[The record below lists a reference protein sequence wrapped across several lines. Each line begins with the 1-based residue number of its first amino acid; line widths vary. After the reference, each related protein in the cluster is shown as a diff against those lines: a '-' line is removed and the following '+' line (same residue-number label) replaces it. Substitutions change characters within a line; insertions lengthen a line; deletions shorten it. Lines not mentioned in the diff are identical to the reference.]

1 LGFRFEK
8 KLPSLLFYP
17 TVGVHTMTS
26 IGVIGIIITVIG
38 ASMIFATYMYYE
50 YQPNFI
56 LVEAGQPVQ
65 IGPVIYTVEHIGM
78 HEGDDDIT
86 PDAIF
91 FKIQIIAENVG
102 LTTTLLS
109 GGQFYLLDE
118 NDNKYRAV
126 YGEFDNEDLYNDD
139 LKPNESIT
147 RTTQF
152 DIPFDDDMK
161 YKIAILPTK
170 EQSSKDI
177 GIICVMN
184 C

>member
-1 LGFRFEK
+1 
-8 KLPSLLFYP
+8 
-17 TVGVHTMTS
+17 MTS
-26 IGVIGIIITVIG
+26 YVTIGIIIACIA
-38 ASMIFATYMYYE
+38 ASMGFATYMYNE

-65 IGPVIYTVEHIGM
+65 IGPIIYTVEHLGM
-78 HEGDDDIT
+78 HEGDDDIK
-86 PDAIF
+86 PNEIF
-91 FKIQIIAENVG
+91 FKINIIAENVG
-102 LTTTLLS
+102 STTTLLS
-109 GGQFYLLDE
+109 GGQFYLLDK
-118 NDNKYRAV
+118 NDKKYRAV
-126 YGEFDNEDLYNDD
+126 YGQFDSEDLYNDN

-152 DIPFDDDMK
+152 DIPFDEDMK
-161 YKIAILPTK
+161 YRIGVLPTK

>member
-1 LGFRFEK
+1 
-8 KLPSLLFYP
+8 
-17 TVGVHTMTS
+17 MTS
-26 IGVIGIIITVIG
+26 FVTIGIIIAGIA
-38 ASMIFATYMYYE
+38 ASMVFATYMFNE

-65 IGPVIYTVEHIGM
+65 VGPIIYTVEHLGM
-78 HEGDDDIT
+78 HEGDDDIK
-86 PDAIF
+86 PNEIF
-91 FKIQIIAENVG
+91 FKINIIAENVG
-102 LTTTLLS
+102 STTTLLS

-118 NDNKYRAV
+118 NDKKYRAV
-126 YGEFDNEDLYNDD
+126 YGQFDSEDLYNDN

-152 DIPFDDDMK
+152 DIPFDEDMK
-161 YKIAILPTK
+161 YRIGVLPTK

-184 C
+184 CEI

>member
-1 LGFRFEK
+1 
-8 KLPSLLFYP
+8 
-17 TVGVHTMTS
+17 MTS
-26 IGVIGIIITVIG
+26 FAAIGIIVAVIA
-38 ASMIFATYMYYE
+38 ASMLLATYMYNE

-65 IGPVIYTVEHIGM
+65 VGPVIYTVEHLGM
-78 HEGDDDIT
+78 HEGDDDIK
-86 PDAIF
+86 PNEIF
-91 FKIQIIAENVG
+91 FKIKIIAENVG
-102 LTTTLLS
+102 STTTSL
-109 GGQFYLLDE
+109 GGKQIFLLDE
-118 NDNKYRAV
+118 NDNKYRPV
-126 YGEFDNEDLYNDD
+126 YGEFDKEDLYNDN

-161 YKIAILPTK
+161 YRIAIWPTK
-170 EQSSKDI
+170 EQSSMDI

>member
-1 LGFRFEK
+1 
-8 KLPSLLFYP
+8 
-17 TVGVHTMTS
+17 MTS
-26 IGVIGIIITVIG
+26 YLAIGIIIAGIAT
-38 ASMIFATYMYYE
+38 SMVFATYMFNE

-65 IGPVIYTVEHIGM
+65 VGPIIYTVEHLGM
-78 HEGDDDIT
+78 HEGDDDIK
-86 PDAIF
+86 PNEIF
-91 FKIQIIAENVG
+91 FKINIIAENVG
-102 LTTTLLS
+102 STTTLLS

-118 NDNKYRAV
+118 NDKKYRAV
-126 YGEFDNEDLYNDD
+126 YGQFDSEDLYNDN

-152 DIPFDDDMK
+152 DIPFDEDMK
-161 YKIAILPTK
+161 YRIGVLPTK

>member
-1 LGFRFEK
+1 MSSFA
-8 KLPSLLFYP
+8 
-17 TVGVHTMTS
+17 
-26 IGVIGIIITVIG
+26 IIGIIIAVIA
-38 ASMIFATYMYYE
+38 ASMLFASYMYYE

-65 IGPVIYTVEHIGM
+65 IGPVIYTVEHLGM
-78 HEGDDDIT
+78 YEGDDDIK
-86 PDAIF
+86 PNEIF

-102 LTTTLLS
+102 STTTLLS

-118 NDNKYRAV
+118 NDYKYRAV
-126 YGEFDNEDLYNDD
+126 YGQFDNEDLYNDD

-152 DIPFDDDMK
+152 DIPFDKDTK
-161 YKIAILPTK
+161 YRIGILPTK

-177 GIICVMN
+177 GIVCVMN

>member
-1 LGFRFEK
+1 
-8 KLPSLLFYP
+8 
-17 TVGVHTMTS
+17 MTS
-26 IGVIGIIITVIG
+26 FATIGIIIAAIA
-38 ASMIFATYMYYE
+38 ASMFFATYMYNE

-65 IGPVIYTVEHIGM
+65 VGPVIYTVEHLGM
-78 HEGDDDIT
+78 HEGDDDIK
-86 PDAIF
+86 PNEIF
-91 FKIQIIAENVG
+91 FKIKIIAENVG
-102 LTTTLLS
+102 STTTSLS

-118 NDNKYRAV
+118 NDYKYRAV
-126 YGEFDNEDLYNDD
+126 YGEFDNEDLFNDV

-152 DIPFDDDMK
+152 DIPFDEDMK
-161 YKIAILPTK
+161 YRIGILPTK

>member
-1 LGFRFEK
+1 
-8 KLPSLLFYP
+8 
-17 TVGVHTMTS
+17 MTS
-26 IGVIGIIITVIG
+26 YVIIGIIIAGIA
-38 ASMIFATYMYYE
+38 ASMGFASYMYNE

-65 IGPVIYTVEHIGM
+65 IGPIIYTVEHLGM
-78 HEGDDDIT
+78 HEGDDDIK
-86 PDAIF
+86 PNEIF
-91 FKIQIIAENVG
+91 FKINIIAENVG
-102 LTTTLLS
+102 STTTLLS
-109 GGQFYLLDE
+109 GGQFYLLDK
-118 NDNKYRAV
+118 NDKKYRAV
-126 YGEFDNEDLYNDD
+126 YGQFDSEDLYNDN

-152 DIPFDDDMK
+152 DIPFDEDMK
-161 YKIAILPTK
+161 YRIGILPTK

>member
-1 LGFRFEK
+1 
-8 KLPSLLFYP
+8 
-17 TVGVHTMTS
+17 MTS
-26 IGVIGIIITVIG
+26 FATIGIIIAGIA
-38 ASMIFATYMYYE
+38 ASMFFATYMYNE

-65 IGPVIYTVEHIGM
+65 VGPIIYTVEHLGM
-78 HEGDDDIT
+78 HEGDDDIK
-86 PDAIF
+86 PNEIF
-91 FKIQIIAENVG
+91 FKINIIAENVG
-102 LTTTLLS
+102 STTTLLS

-118 NDNKYRAV
+118 NDKKYRAV
-126 YGEFDNEDLYNDD
+126 YGQFDSEDLYNDN

-152 DIPFDDDMK
+152 DIPFDEDMK
-161 YKIAILPTK
+161 YRIGILPTK

>member
-1 LGFRFEK
+1 
-8 KLPSLLFYP
+8 
-17 TVGVHTMTS
+17 MTS
-26 IGVIGIIITVIG
+26 FVIIGIIIAGIA
-38 ASMIFATYMYYE
+38 ASMGFATYMYYE

-56 LVEAGQPVQ
+56 LVDAGQPVQ
-65 IGPVIYTVEHIGM
+65 VGPIIYTVEHLGM
-78 HEGDDDIT
+78 HEGDDDIK
-86 PDAIF
+86 PNEIF
-91 FKIQIIAENVG
+91 FKIKIIAENVG
-102 LTTTLLS
+102 STTTLLS

-118 NDNKYRAV
+118 NDKKYRAV

-152 DIPFDDDMK
+152 DIPFDDDMI
-161 YKIAILPTK
+161 YRIGILPTK

>member
-1 LGFRFEK
+1 
-8 KLPSLLFYP
+8 
-17 TVGVHTMTS
+17 MTS
-26 IGVIGIIITVIG
+26 FVTIGIIIAVIA
-38 ASMIFATYMYYE
+38 ASMVFATYMFNE

-65 IGPVIYTVEHIGM
+65 VGPIIYTVEHLGM
-78 HEGDDDIT
+78 HEGDDDIK
-86 PDAIF
+86 PNEIF
-91 FKIQIIAENVG
+91 FKINIIAENVG
-102 LTTTLLS
+102 STTTLLS

-118 NDNKYRAV
+118 NDKKYRAV
-126 YGEFDNEDLYNDD
+126 YGQFDSEDLYNDN

-152 DIPFDDDMK
+152 DIPFDEDMK
-161 YKIAILPTK
+161 YRIGVLPTK

>member
-1 LGFRFEK
+1 
-8 KLPSLLFYP
+8 
-17 TVGVHTMTS
+17 MTS
-26 IGVIGIIITVIG
+26 FVTIGIIIAGIA
-38 ASMIFATYMYYE
+38 ASMVFATYMFNE

-65 IGPVIYTVEHIGM
+65 VGPIIYTVEHLGM
-78 HEGDDDIT
+78 HEGDDDIK
-86 PDAIF
+86 PNEIF
-91 FKIQIIAENVG
+91 FKINIIAENVG
-102 LTTTLLS
+102 ATTTLLS
-109 GGQFYLLDE
+109 GGQFYLLDK
-118 NDNKYRAV
+118 NDKKYRAV
-126 YGEFDNEDLYNDD
+126 YGQFDSEDLYNDN

-152 DIPFDDDMK
+152 DIPFDEDMK
-161 YKIAILPTK
+161 YRIGVLPTK

>member
-1 LGFRFEK
+1 
-8 KLPSLLFYP
+8 
-17 TVGVHTMTS
+17 MTS
-26 IGVIGIIITVIG
+26 FATIGIIIAAIA
-38 ASMIFATYMYYE
+38 ASMFFATYMYNE

-56 LVEAGQPVQ
+56 LVEAGQQVQ
-65 IGPVIYTVEHIGM
+65 VGPVIYTVEHLGM
-78 HEGDDDIT
+78 HEGDDDIK
-86 PDAIF
+86 PNEIF
-91 FKIQIIAENVG
+91 FKIKIIAENVG
-102 LTTTLLS
+102 STTTSLS

-118 NDNKYRAV
+118 NDYKYRAV
-126 YGEFDNEDLYNDD
+126 YGEFDNEDLFNDV

-152 DIPFDDDMK
+152 DIPFDEDMK
-161 YKIAILPTK
+161 YRIGILPTK

>member
-1 LGFRFEK
+1 
-8 KLPSLLFYP
+8 
-17 TVGVHTMTS
+17 MTS
-26 IGVIGIIITVIG
+26 FVIIGIIIACIA
-38 ASMIFATYMYYE
+38 ASMGFASYMYTE

-56 LVEAGQPVQ
+56 LVGAGQPVQ
-65 IGPVIYTVEHIGM
+65 VGPIIYTVEHLGM
-78 HEGDDDIT
+78 HEGDDDIK
-86 PDAIF
+86 PNEIF
-91 FKIQIIAENVG
+91 FKINIIAENVG
-102 LTTTLLS
+102 STTTLLS

-118 NDNKYRAV
+118 NDKKYRAV
-126 YGEFDNEDLYNDD
+126 YGQFDSEDLYNDN

-152 DIPFDDDMK
+152 DIPFDEDMK
-161 YKIAILPTK
+161 YRIGVLPTK

>member
-1 LGFRFEK
+1 MA
-8 KLPSLLFYP
+8 SY
-17 TVGVHTMTS
+17 V
-26 IGVIGIIITVIG
+26 IIGIIIACIA
-38 ASMIFATYMYYE
+38 ASMGFATYMYNE

-65 IGPVIYTVEHIGM
+65 IGPIIYTVEHLGM
-78 HEGDDDIT
+78 HEGDDDIK
-86 PDAIF
+86 PNEIF
-91 FKIQIIAENVG
+91 FKINIIAENVG
-102 LTTTLLS
+102 STTTLLS

-118 NDNKYRAV
+118 NDKKYRAV
-126 YGEFDNEDLYNDD
+126 YGQFDSEDLYNDN

-152 DIPFDDDMK
+152 DIPFDEDMK
-161 YKIAILPTK
+161 YRIGILPTK

>member
-1 LGFRFEK
+1 
-8 KLPSLLFYP
+8 
-17 TVGVHTMTS
+17 MTS
-26 IGVIGIIITVIG
+26 FVTIGIIIAVIA
-38 ASMIFATYMYYE
+38 ASMVFATYMFNE

-65 IGPVIYTVEHIGM
+65 IGPIIYTVEHLGM
-78 HEGDDDIT
+78 HEGDDDIK
-86 PDAIF
+86 PNEIF
-91 FKIQIIAENVG
+91 FKINIIAENVG
-102 LTTTLLS
+102 STTTLLS

-118 NDNKYRAV
+118 NDKKYRAV
-126 YGEFDNEDLYNDD
+126 YGQFDSEDLYNDN

-152 DIPFDDDMK
+152 DIPFDEDMK
-161 YKIAILPTK
+161 YRIGVLPTK

>member
-1 LGFRFEK
+1 
-8 KLPSLLFYP
+8 
-17 TVGVHTMTS
+17 MTS
-26 IGVIGIIITVIG
+26 FAIIGIFIAVIA
-38 ASMIFATYMYYE
+38 ASMLFASYMYYE

-65 IGPVIYTVEHIGM
+65 VGPVIYTVEHLGM
-78 HEGDDDIT
+78 HEGDDDIK
-86 PDAIF
+86 PNEIF
-91 FKIQIIAENVG
+91 FKIKIIAENVG
-102 LTTTLLS
+102 STTTSLS

-118 NDNKYRAV
+118 NDYKYRAV
-126 YGEFDNEDLYNDD
+126 YGEFDDEDLYNDD

-152 DIPFDDDMK
+152 DIPFDEDMK
-161 YKIAILPTK
+161 YRIGILPTK

-177 GIICVMN
+177 GIICVTN

>member
-1 LGFRFEK
+1 
-8 KLPSLLFYP
+8 
-17 TVGVHTMTS
+17 MTS
-26 IGVIGIIITVIG
+26 FATIGIIIAAIA
-38 ASMIFATYMYYE
+38 ASMLFATYMYNE

-65 IGPVIYTVEHIGM
+65 VGPIIYTVEHLGM
-78 HEGDDDIT
+78 HEGDDDIK
-86 PDAIF
+86 PNEIF
-91 FKIQIIAENVG
+91 FKINIIAENVG
-102 LTTTLLS
+102 STTTLLS

-118 NDNKYRAV
+118 NDKKYRAV
-126 YGEFDNEDLYNDD
+126 YGQFDSEDLYNDN

-152 DIPFDDDMK
+152 DIPFDEDMK
-161 YKIAILPTK
+161 YRIGILPTK

-177 GIICVMN
+177 GIICVTN

>member
-1 LGFRFEK
+1 
-8 KLPSLLFYP
+8 
-17 TVGVHTMTS
+17 MTS
-26 IGVIGIIITVIG
+26 YVTIGIIIAGIA
-38 ASMIFATYMYYE
+38 ASMGFATYMYNE

-65 IGPVIYTVEHIGM
+65 IGPVIYTVEYLGM
-78 HEGDDDIT
+78 HEGDDDIK
-86 PDAIF
+86 PNEIF
-91 FKIQIIAENVG
+91 FKINIIAENVG
-102 LTTTLLS
+102 STTTLLS
-109 GGQFYLLDE
+109 GGQFYLLDK
-118 NDNKYRAV
+118 NDKKYRAV
-126 YGEFDNEDLYNDD
+126 YGQFDSEDLYNDN

-152 DIPFDDDMK
+152 DIPFDEDMK
-161 YKIAILPTK
+161 YRIGILPTK

>member
-1 LGFRFEK
+1 
-8 KLPSLLFYP
+8 
-17 TVGVHTMTS
+17 MTS
-26 IGVIGIIITVIG
+26 FVIIGIIIAGIAT
-38 ASMIFATYMYYE
+38 SMVFATYMFNE

-65 IGPVIYTVEHIGM
+65 VGPIIYTVEHLGM
-78 HEGDDDIT
+78 HEGDDDIK
-86 PDAIF
+86 PNEIF
-91 FKIQIIAENVG
+91 FKINIIAENVG
-102 LTTTLLS
+102 STTTLLS

-118 NDNKYRAV
+118 NDKKYRAV
-126 YGEFDNEDLYNDD
+126 YGQFDSEDLYNDN

-152 DIPFDDDMK
+152 DIPFDEDMK
-161 YKIAILPTK
+161 YRIGVLPTK

>member
-1 LGFRFEK
+1 
-8 KLPSLLFYP
+8 
-17 TVGVHTMTS
+17 MTS
-26 IGVIGIIITVIG
+26 FATIGIIIAAIA
-38 ASMIFATYMYYE
+38 ASMLFATYMYNE

-56 LVEAGQPVQ
+56 LVEAGQSVQ
-65 IGPVIYTVEHIGM
+65 VGPVIYIVEHLGM
-78 HEGDDDIT
+78 HEGDDDIK
-86 PDAIF
+86 PNEIF
-91 FKIQIIAENVG
+91 FKIKIIAENVG
-102 LTTTLLS
+102 STTTLLS

-118 NDNKYRAV
+118 NDKKYRAV
-126 YGEFDNEDLYNDD
+126 YGEFDSEDQYNDD

-152 DIPFDDDMK
+152 DIPFDEDMK
-161 YKIAILPTK
+161 YRIGILPTK